1 MLDLERGKRDLEQ
14 SILRKDTEI
23 HQMMTQLDDEQSGMN
38 RIQKSI
44 KELQVSLFKT
54 VSYDTC
60 FIVRTEREPEP
71 HFVSHVTR
79 TG

>member
-1 MLDLERGKRDLEQ
+1 MNIFCRKLPVIHNNNIYQESVLDLERGKRDLEQ

-54 VSYDTC
+54 MSYDT
-60 FIVRTEREPEP
+60 
-71 HFVSHVTR
+71 
-79 TG
+79 

>member
-44 KELQVSLFKT
+44 KELQVGLFK
-54 VSYDTC
+54 Y
-60 FIVRTEREPEP
+60 
-71 HFVSHVTR
+71 HVL
-79 TG
+79 